1 MSMENFY
8 QNGDSV
14 YASWETGDQVY
25 FARVDPKAARR
36 SVPTSPPGDA
46 KSQKHSVLAGNAR
59 GQIILAW
66 TEGMGWQKGGAVA
79 WQVFDK
85 EGKPIGDIGRARG
98 VPTWSLVAV
107 FANPDGSFT
116 VIY

>member
-1 MSMENFY
+1 MSMESFY
-8 QNGDSV
+8 QNTDSV

-25 FARVDPKAARR
+25 FTRIDQKSGQR
-36 SVPTSPPGDA
+36 SAPIFPPGDP
-46 KSQKHSVLAGNAR
+46 KGRKHPVLAGNAH

-98 VPTWSLVAV
+98 VPTWSLVGV

-116 VIY
+116 VVY